1 VRPRRLSM
9 LFRSLSLMV
18 MLSLRADAPRSIGAV
33 TTAIIGMVALSVRTI
48 GLKVVTDGIV
58 GSSISTVLTGVVV
71 IGLLQAISRWM
82 NWASFNFR
90 MRMRENTQVYLDSY
104 MMELTAGI
112 AGIEHH
118 ERPEYLDHLELIR
131 EERWSIVNP
140 FNPVSWSLASAFQV
154 ASAFVL
160 LAGVD
165 LRLALLPI
173 AGIPAMLATVHA
185 QRVGARLREAQAE
198 GNRRMR
204 HLRELTTNPSTAK
217 EIRIYELIATLM
229 RRRRELY
236 EGIERT
242 RVRQELVTTGLLVAA
257 WLFFA
262 VCYVAALAVTLALA
276 RDQRVSAGSVVLVL
290 GLGSLLIGQLSEFAY
305 NIGWLMRTELAVAK
319 LVWLVEY
326 AAARKRDARPS
337 APLAA
342 PHRLQAGILFKDVAS
357 TYPGTQRS
365 VISGVNL
372 FLPAGRTIAIVGNNG
387 AGKTT
392 LVKLLCRL
400 YEPTRG
406 TITVDGLDLQRIPVD
421 EWRLRLA
428 AGFQDFAQLELVA
441 RESVGVGDLPNM
453 HHDGPV
459 AEALERA
466 AASDV
471 LTILPLDLETQLG
484 RTFDGGVDLSIGQWQ
499 KLAVA
504 RAMMRQTPLVLILD
518 EPTAS
523 LDAPTEHA
531 LFEHFALAAQHYA
544 AAAGT
549 VTLLVSH
556 RFSTVRMADLIVVIS
571 DGAIAEQGSHEELVT
586 QGGIYADLYNLQ
598 ASAYA

>member
-1 VRPRRLSM
+1 MV
-9 LFRSLSLMV
+9 FRSLSLMV
-18 MLSLRADAPRSIGAV
+18 ALSLRADAPRSIGAV
-33 TTAIIGMVALSVRTI
+33 TTAVVGMVALSVRTI
-48 GLKVVTDGIV
+48 GLKIATDGIV
-58 GSSISTVLTGVVV
+58 GNSMSEVLIGVVL
-71 IGLLQAISRWM
+71 IGLLQATSRWM
-82 NWASFNFR
+82 YWASFNFR

-140 FNPVSWSLASAFQV
+140 FNPVSWSLASAFQI
-154 ASAFVL
+154 ASAFVMLAAVDPRLVL
-160 LAGVD
+160 LPVAGV
-165 LRLALLPI
+165 
-173 AGIPAMLATVHA
+173 PAMLATVHA
-185 QRVGARLREAQAE
+185 QSVGARLREAQAE

-229 RRRRELY
+229 RRRRELFQSM
-236 EGIERT
+236 ERT
-242 RVRQELVTTGLLVAA
+242 RVRQEVVTTGLLIAA
-257 WLFFA
+257 WLLFA
-262 VCYVAALAVTLALA
+262 LCYVAALAATLALA

-305 NIGWLMRTELAVAK
+305 NIAWLMRTERAVAK

-326 AAARKRDARPS
+326 AAARKTDARTS

-342 PHRLQAGILFKDVAS
+342 PDRLQDGIRFEDVAF
-357 TYPGTQRS
+357 TYPGTQRP

-372 FLPAGRTIAIVGNNG
+372 FLPVGRTIAIVGNNG

-400 YEPTRG
+400 YEPTQG
-406 TITVDGLDLQRIPVD
+406 TIGVDGVDLQRIPVD

-441 RESVGVGDLPNM
+441 RESVGVGDLPNLQ
-453 HHDGPV
+453 HDGAV
-459 AEALERA
+459 AEALVRA

-471 LTILPLDLETQLG
+471 RSVLPLDLETQLG

-499 KLAVA
+499 KLAVG
-504 RAMMRQTPLVLILD
+504 RAMMRQAPLVLILD

-544 AAAGT
+544 AATGT

-571 DGAIAEQGSHEELVT
+571 DGTIAEQGSHEELLA
-586 QGGIYADLYNLQ
+586 QGGIYAELYSLQ

>member
-1 VRPRRLSM
+1 VRSRRLP
-9 LFRSLSLMV
+9 LAFRSLWLMV
-18 MLSLRADAPRSIGAV
+18 AISMRADAPRSIAAV
-33 TTAIIGMVALSVRTI
+33 STAIVGMVALSVRTI

-58 GSSISTVLTGVVV
+58 ASSVSSVLAGVAI
-71 IGLLQAISRWM
+71 IGLLQATSRWM
-82 NWASFNFR
+82 YWASFNFR

-104 MMELTAGI
+104 IMELTAGI

-118 ERPEYLDHLELIR
+118 ERPEYLDHIELIH

-140 FNPVSWSLASAFQV
+140 FNPISWSVASAVQV
-154 ASAFVL
+154 ASAFVM
-160 LAGVD
+160 LAAVD
-165 LRLALLPI
+165 PRLVLLPI
-173 AGIPAMLATVHA
+173 AGIPAMFATVHA

-198 GNRRMR
+198 GNRRIR

-217 EIRIYELIATLM
+217 EIRIYELIGTLM
-229 RRRRELY
+229 HRRRELY
-236 EGIERT
+236 DTMERT
-242 RVRQELVTTGLLVAA
+242 RVRQEVVTTGWLVAA

-262 VCYVAALAVTLALA
+262 VSYIVALTVTLAQA
-276 RDQRVSAGSVVLVL
+276 REQRVSAGSVVLVL

-305 NIGWLMRTELAVAK
+305 NIAWLMRTERAVAK

-326 AAARKRDARPS
+326 AEGRKREAQAW

-342 PHRLQAGILFKDVAS
+342 PERLKDGILFKDVAFN
-357 TYPGTQRS
+357 YPGTQRP
-365 VISGVNL
+365 VMAGVNL
-372 FLPAGRTIAIVGNNG
+372 FLPAGRTVAIVGNNG

-406 TITVDGLDLQRIPVD
+406 TITVDGLDLQRIPID

-428 AGFQDFAQLELVA
+428 AGFQDFAQLELLA
-441 RESVGVGDLPNM
+441 RESVGVGDLPKM
-453 HHDGPV
+453 GHDGAV
-459 AEALERA
+459 AEALARA
-466 AASDV
+466 AASD
-471 LTILPLDLETQLG
+471 LRAALPLDLETQLG

-504 RAMMRQTPLVLILD
+504 RAMMRQTPLLLLLD

-531 LFEHFALAAQHYA
+531 LFEHFALAARYYA

-556 RFSTVRMADLIVVIS
+556 RFSTVRMADVIVVIS
-571 DGAIAEQGSHEELVT
+571 DGKIAEQGSHEELLAL
-586 QGGIYADLYNLQ
+586 GGIYAELYTMQ
-598 ASAYA
+598 ASAYV

>member
-1 VRPRRLSM
+1 
-9 LFRSLSLMV
+9 
-18 MLSLRADAPRSIGAV
+18 
-33 TTAIIGMVALSVRTI
+33 
-48 GLKVVTDGIV
+48 
-58 GSSISTVLTGVVV
+58 
-71 IGLLQAISRWM
+71 
-82 NWASFNFR
+82 
-90 MRMRENTQVYLDSY
+90 
-104 MMELTAGI
+104 
-112 AGIEHH
+112 
-118 ERPEYLDHLELIR
+118 
-131 EERWSIVNP
+131 
-140 FNPVSWSLASAFQV
+140 
-154 ASAFVL
+154 
-160 LAGVD
+160 
-165 LRLALLPI
+165 
-173 AGIPAMLATVHA
+173 
-185 QRVGARLREAQAE
+185 
-198 GNRRMR
+198 
-204 HLRELTTNPSTAK
+204 
-217 EIRIYELIATLM
+217 LM

-276 RDQRVSAGSVVLVL
+276 SDQRVSAGSVVLVL

-342 PHRLQAGILFKDVAS
+342 PHRLQAGILFKDVAF

>member
-1 VRPRRLSM
+1 MYWV
-9 LFRSLSLMV
+9 
-18 MLSLRADAPRSIGAV
+18 
-33 TTAIIGMVALSVRTI
+33 
-48 GLKVVTDGIV
+48 
-58 GSSISTVLTGVVV
+58 
-71 IGLLQAISRWM
+71 
-82 NWASFNFR
+82 SFNFR

-112 AGIEHH
+112 PGIEHH

-154 ASAFVL
+154 ASAFVM
-160 LAGVD
+160 LAAVD
-165 LRLALLPI
+165 LRLVLLPI

-204 HLRELTTNPSTAK
+204 HMRELTTNPSTAK
-217 EIRIYELIATLM
+217 EIRVYELIATLM
-229 RRRRELY
+229 RRRRDLY
-236 EGIERT
+236 EGMERT

-262 VCYVAALAVTLALA
+262 LCYIAALAVTLALA
-276 RDQRVSAGSVVLVL
+276 RDLRVSAGSVVLVL

-305 NIGWLMRTELAVAK
+305 NIAWLMRTERAVAK

-326 AAARKRDARPS
+326 ASARKRDAHQS
-337 APLAA
+337 APLAP
-342 PHRLQAGILFKDVAS
+342 PHRLQDGILFKDVAF
-357 TYPGTQRS
+357 TYPGTQRP

-400 YEPTRG
+400 YEPTHG
-406 TITVDGLDLQRIPVD
+406 TITVDGLDLQCIPVD

-453 HHDGPV
+453 HHDGAV
-459 AEALERA
+459 AEALARA

-471 LTILPLDLETQLG
+471 RTILPLDLDTQLG

-504 RAMMRQTPLVLILD
+504 RAMMRQAPLVLILD

-531 LFEHFALAAQHYA
+531 LFEHFALAAEHYA
-544 AAAGT
+544 STAGT

-571 DGAIAEQGSHEELVT
+571 DGTIAEQGSHEELLA
-586 QGGIYADLYNLQ
+586 QGGIYADLYKLQ